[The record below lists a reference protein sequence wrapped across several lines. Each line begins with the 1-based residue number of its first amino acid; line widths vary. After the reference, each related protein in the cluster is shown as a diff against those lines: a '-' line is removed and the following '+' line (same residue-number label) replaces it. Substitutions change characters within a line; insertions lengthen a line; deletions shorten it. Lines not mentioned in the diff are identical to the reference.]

1 VNGAQRPSRARAATP
16 LATAPPIFA
25 APDWHEVLNCDSLLR
40 VPYRPTERTEAR
52 RTAARERIVHA
63 AHGLIARGGY
73 REAQVAAV
81 AAGAGVATGTV
92 YRHFPSKAELFA
104 EVFRR
109 ASQREVD
116 ATRAAADAAGA
127 TATQRLAAAVETFAR
142 RALRGRRLAWA
153 LIAEPVDPAVE
164 VERLVFRRAYAAG
177 FEEVL
182 REGVAAGELAPQN
195 VELSAAALVGAL
207 GEALV
212 GPLSW
217 VGATNHDVDA
227 DALVADL
234 VGFCL
239 RSVTEETH

>member
-1 VNGAQRPSRARAATP
+1 M
-16 LATAPPIFA
+16 
-25 APDWHEVLNCDSLLR
+25 
-40 VPYRPTERTEAR
+40 PYRPTEQTEAR
-52 RTAARERIVHA
+52 RAAARERIVGA
-63 AHGLIARGGY
+63 AHALIARGGY
-73 REAQVAAV
+73 REAAVAAV

-116 ATRAAADAAGA
+116 ATRAAAAVDAHARA
-127 TATQRLAAAVETFAR
+127 ADRLAAAVDAFAR

-153 LIAEPVDPAVE
+153 LLAEPVDPAVE
-164 VERLVFRRAYAAG
+164 AERLVFRRAYADVFA
-177 FEEVL
+177 EIL
-182 REGVAAGELAPQN
+182 REGVAAGELPAQN
-195 VELSAAALVGAL
+195 VELAAAALVGAL

-212 GPLSW
+212 GPLSP
-217 VGATNHDVDA
+217 VARRTDP

-239 RSVTEETH
+239 RSVSDREDRRAHRRP